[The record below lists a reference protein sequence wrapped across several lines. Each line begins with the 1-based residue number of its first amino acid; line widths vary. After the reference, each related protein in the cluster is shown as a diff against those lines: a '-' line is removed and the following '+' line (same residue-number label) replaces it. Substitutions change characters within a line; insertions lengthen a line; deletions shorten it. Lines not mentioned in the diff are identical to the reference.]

1 MSVHLRP
8 PVAGDRLR
16 LTAEG
21 QVVLQLRH
29 RWADGTRLVAL
40 IEQADVIQRILRHLN
55 VPTAVPEPC
64 PARAPP
70 RLIDAQS
77 SSPFKGADLAA
88 IDPAC

>member
-1 MSVHLRP
+1 MRRAFGFDVLACPRC
-8 PVAGDRLR
+8 GGRLR
-16 LTAEG
+16 L
-21 QVVLQLRH
+21 VV
-29 RWADGTRLVAL
+29 L

-55 VPTAVPEPC
+55 VPTSVPEPC

-77 SSPFKGADLAA
+77 SSPFRGADLAA